1 MPAQRIL
8 LADDDGDLSGVLAQ
22 RLRADGYEVAVV
34 PDGEQALRMLE
45 TRPPQLALLDYH
57 MPGLTGVEVCQHA
70 RRTGHALPLLLLTS
84 VSERATLEDALQA
97 GITGY
102 ILKPPRYEDLLAE
115 VRKHLGVPGSAEGGA
130 EGSAEPALSPRLS
143 ELLDK
148 ISMLPA
154 MPTTTQKLLE
164 ILNNPSAG
172 AKELSKA
179 ITLDPAVTAQ
189 VLRLAN
195 SAYYGQG
202 GKVSDVT
209 KAVILIGFAEISHA
223 LMALSLASL
232 FVRKD
237 APEIIDRAAFWEHAL
252 SCSVIAGQMVRPAGV
267 GDPHQV
273 LVAGLLHD
281 LGKLVMAYYMPEE
294 YAGILRRAAAER
306 CAIRDIEREVLGN
319 NHALLGEA
327 IARRWKLPVEI
338 SRCIR
343 YHHVPLS
350 VENLDHATVALVRLI
365 CAADA
370 LCKAASLGFSG
381 DDLVEEIPQRVWNLL
396 SVDQKAAGDAV
407 SVGRRS
413 LLANKAA
420 LGSAGG
426 KAPAGEEPGIPV
438 LHLLEVEQTV
448 TLTGFALQSA
458 GYAPHLV
465 RSWGDGTRV
474 LEEHPDIGTVVIES
488 GSPPQQSRFLETVLR
503 WRKGLPQPGILF
515 LAPGKRLEAG
525 MPAASRLAAC
535 SKPLGTGALKMAMAD
550 VAS

>member
-22 RLRADGYEVAVV
+22 RLRADGYEVSVA
-34 PDGEQALRMLE
+34 PDGTQALRMLE
-45 TRPPQLALLDYH
+45 TQPPQLALLDYH
-57 MPGLTGVEVCQHA
+57 MPGLTGVEVCRRA
-70 RRTGHALPLLLLTS
+70 RQAGHTLPLLLLTS
-84 VSERATLEDALQA
+84 VSERSTVERALEA

-102 ILKPPRYEDLLAE
+102 VLKPLRYEDLLAE
-115 VRKHLGVPGSAEGGA
+115 VRNHLGMPGNGEG
-130 EGSAEPALSPRLS
+130 EVESALSPKLS

-164 ILNNPSAG
+164 VLNNPSAG
-172 AKELSKA
+172 AKELSKV
-179 ITLDPAVTAQ
+179 ITLDPAITAQ

-237 APEIIDRAAFWEHAL
+237 APEIIDRVAFWEHAL
-252 SCSVIAGQMVRPAGV
+252 SCSVIAGQLARRAAVE
-267 GDPHQV
+267 DPNQV
-273 LVAGLLHD
+273 IVAGLLHD
-281 LGKLVMAYYMPEE
+281 LGKLVMAYFLPED

-306 CAIRDIEREVLGN
+306 RATRDVEREVLGN

-327 IARRWKLPVEI
+327 LAMRWKLPLEI
-338 SRCIR
+338 SQCIR

-350 VENLDHATVALVRLI
+350 VENLDHATVALVRVI

-370 LCKAASLGFSG
+370 LCKAASLGSSG
-381 DDLVEEIPQRVWNLL
+381 DDLVEEIPERVWNLL
-396 SVDQKAAGDAV
+396 SVDQKAAEDAV
-407 SVGRRS
+407 RIGRRS
-413 LLANKAA
+413 LLTQKAA

-426 KAPAGEEPGIPV
+426 KASAEEEPGIPV
-438 LHLLEVEQTV
+438 LHLLETEQAV
-448 TLTGFALQSA
+448 ALTGFALQSA
-458 GYAPHLV
+458 GYAPYLV

-474 LEEHPDIGTVVIES
+474 LEANPDIGTVVIES
-488 GSPPQQSRFLETVLR
+488 GSLPQQSRFLETVLR
-503 WRKGLPQPGILF
+503 WRKGLSQPGILF
-515 LAPGKRLEAG
+515 LSSGKRLEAG

-535 SKPLGTGALKMAMAD
+535 PKPLGTHALKEAMAALGS
-550 VAS
+550 ASW